1 MQSASKRFGL
11 ASRCEAALVTHDV
24 VEFEINRL
32 KVETPG
38 ELNYTSFKG
47 GSIEYTQINKGKP
60 SDVNI

>member
-24 VEFEINRL
+24 VEFEINWL

-47 GSIEYTQINKGKP
+47 GIYRIYPNQ
-60 SDVNI
+60 